1 LGEAETMNPIQHP
14 QRCETCDYFPA
25 GSIFDERCPYSE
37 FTWRHAGNHP
47 QCIKDPFLASEIWQV
62 PIDVMS
68 ELTSFIGCASHSS
81 HSTVSGQPPV
91 PGFFT
96 PHYTH
101 DEKMAIRRS
110 IHRGGEQFY
119 KSFSDID
126 DLQNIAGEFMSLNE
140 DWCVLYPGTYGY
152 EDRINTGFSQNQ
164 KHFLER
170 IADKIRSRPVHQQE
184 TNHLEIPDSCN
195 QDKLFGITEEEL
207 ERLMTI
213 QISANEF
220 IEISKAVHSRQLH
233 QPDYELI
240 ITAIGETMDNLV
252 MEFTTGYETDK
263 YDIPII
269 QREMDNLIE
278 IIRKQQSGSRP
289 VHQQQVSGQPVS
301 GYVITEKEL
310 KEAEYYGCIV
320 TSNLQKIRSR
330 PVHQQ
335 EQAVRDQVLDR
346 WKRWL
351 KENASDISEEGYA
364 DGMRTIV
371 ELRQSAKESGP

>member
-1 LGEAETMNPIQHP
+1 MNPIQHP

-170 IADKIRSRPVHQQE
+170 IADKIRSRPVHQQ
-184 TNHLEIPDSCN
+184 
-195 QDKLFGITEEEL
+195 
-207 ERLMTI
+207 
-213 QISANEF
+213 
-220 IEISKAVHSRQLH
+220 
-233 QPDYELI
+233 
-240 ITAIGETMDNLV
+240 
-252 MEFTTGYETDK
+252 
-263 YDIPII
+263 
-269 QREMDNLIE
+269 
-278 IIRKQQSGSRP
+278 
-289 VHQQQVSGQPVS
+289 
-301 GYVITEKEL
+301 
-310 KEAEYYGCIV
+310 
-320 TSNLQKIRSR
+320 
-330 PVHQQ
+330 Q
-335 EQAVRDQVLDR
+335 EQAVKDKVLDECFQPSPPGDTI
-346 WKRWL
+346 KDIMEE
-351 KENASDISEEGYA
+351 KDISRSKLGKLLDIRDEQVSKLLSGIYLIDSDMAYRLSVALGSTQDFWEERERQY
-364 DGMRTIV
+364 RIKLRE
-371 ELRQSAKESGP
+371 ELRQSAKEPVQEGRAPGDER